1 MRYAT
6 IEQVKI
12 GFKNFTADQEKL
24 CEALIDE
31 AGIIIDSVA
40 KTTTEDKK
48 RLVTCRM
55 VRRAIGNSNEDYI
68 PMGATQGSI
77 AALGYSQ
84 SWTMGNGSTGELYL
98 SKQEKQI
105 LGLSNKIG
113 TYSTI
118 ESMVEQND

>member
-1 MRYAT
+1 MKYAT
-6 IEQVKI
+6 IEQIKA
-12 GFKNFTADQEKL
+12 GFKNFTTDKEKI
-24 CEALIDE
+24 CEALIEE

-40 KTTTEDKK
+40 KTATDDKK

-55 VRRAIGNSNEDYI
+55 VRRAIGNSNEESV

-105 LGLSNKIG
+105 LGLSNRIG
-113 TYSTI
+113 TYSPI
-118 ESMVEQND
+118 ESMVGQND